1 MAKKISI
8 QEIMG
13 KDAGPRISLENLGD
27 VLGEKMPRLPKNR
40 VGRMRLIQALK
51 NRFGAGFR
59 NLPGVQDVMSEFDDN
74 IKSQTTLNKMRMIKV
89 E

>member
-1 MAKKISI
+1 MSRKVSMNEILGKNAGPKISL
-8 QEIMG
+8 
-13 KDAGPRISLENLGD
+13 DNLHE

-51 NRFGAGFR
+51 NRFGSGFR
-59 NLPGVQDVMSEFDDN
+59 NLPGVQEVMTDFDQN
-74 IKSQTTLNKMRMIKV
+74 IKTQSTLNKMRMIKA